1 VAIISSFQHRDPQ
14 EPHESAVRVG
24 QAS

>member
-14 EPHESAVRVG
+14 EPHESAGRVG